1 MAKVSVVIPCYNQGA
16 YLDEAV
22 QSALQQ
28 SYADLEIIIVN
39 DGSTDA
45 FTIEQCNSYQ
55 DPRISTLNTD
65 NQGLAAARNNG
76 IAQATGTYILP
87 LDADDRIAEKYLE
100 DAVAVLDNEP
110 DIGIV
115 YCRARLFGAVE
126 TDWLLPDYC
135 LENMLRDNVIFC
147 TALYRKSDWQLVG
160 GYDPAMIYGW
170 EDYDFWLALI
180 GQGRRVHRLD
190 GFYFFYRVSGDS
202 MVRSKE
208 KWQKIEMFKRIY
220 QKHQKLIGE
229 HIEVWLEPLIDCQE
243 RYLTCRLYVDCGTG
257 ISDASSVVRKIEP
270 GRRTIRFPID
280 SFEGRRTLR
289 FDPVDCPAC
298 LFIETFELVV
308 SGTRVSVN
316 IEKAGSNAAHREQ
329 NYFLFNT
336 DDPQIFPEIDPE
348 LTGHATEVI
357 IICNLKSIGMAA
369 LQEIISY
376 QKVKLASR
384 NKMTS
389 LARWLQP
396 GS

>member
-115 YCRARLFGAVE
+115 YCRARLFGAVD
-126 TDWLLPDYC
+126 TDWGLPLYS
-135 LENMLRDNVIFC
+135 LEEMLKNNVIFC
-147 TALYRKSDWQLVG
+147 SALFRKIDWELVG
-160 GYDPAMIYGW
+160 GYDVGMVYGW
-170 EDYDFWLALI
+170 EDYDFWLSLI
-180 GQGRRVHRLD
+180 ERNRGVKQLSGT
-190 GFYFFYRVSGDS
+190 YFFYRVSLDS

-220 QKHQKLIGE
+220 QRHTQFIGE
-229 HIEVWLEPLIDCQE
+229 HIEIWIDAVLEFNEPT
-243 RYLTCRLYVDCGTG
+243 LTSRLYVNCGRG
-257 ISDASSVVRKIEP
+257 IDDRDSVVRHIGSSTKVINFGIESFI
-270 GRRTIRFPID
+270 GRT
-280 SFEGRRTLR
+280 ELR
-289 FDPVDCPAC
+289 FDPVDCPVC
-298 LFIETFELVV
+298 LELFALELWE
-308 SGTRVSVN
+308 GTTKYLYDLDN
-316 IEKAGSNAAHREQ
+316 LGSNAFARKENVLMFDQ
-329 NYFLFNT
+329 
-336 DDPQIFPEIDPE
+336 DDPQIFIP
-348 LTGHATEVI
+348 
-357 IICNLKSIGMAA
+357 
-369 LQEIISY
+369 LQEEQLQKTTEICISLEIKALGV
-376 QKVKLASR
+376 QALRNIMMTTLIDRELSR
-384 NKMTS
+384 KKKT
-389 LARWLQP
+389 LWQWL
-396 GS
+396 GLK

>member
-115 YCRARLFGAVE
+115 YCRARLFGAVD
-126 TDWLLPDYC
+126 TDWGLPLYS
-135 LENMLRDNVIFC
+135 LEEMLKNNVIFC
-147 TALYRKSDWQLVG
+147 SALFRKIDWELVG
-160 GYDPAMIYGW
+160 GYDVGMVYGW
-170 EDYDFWLALI
+170 EDYDFWLSLI
-180 GQGRRVHRLD
+180 ERNRGVKQLSGT
-190 GFYFFYRVSGDS
+190 YFFYRVSLDS

-220 QKHQKLIGE
+220 QRHTQFIGE
-229 HIEVWLEPLIDCQE
+229 HIEIWIDAVLEFNEPT
-243 RYLTCRLYVDCGTG
+243 LTSRLYVNCGRG
-257 ISDASSVVRKIEP
+257 IDDRDSVVRHIGSSTKVINFGIESFI
-270 GRRTIRFPID
+270 GRT
-280 SFEGRRTLR
+280 ELR
-289 FDPVDCPAC
+289 FDPVDCPVC
-298 LFIETFELVV
+298 LELFALELWE
-308 SGTRVSVN
+308 GTTKYLYDLDN
-316 IEKAGSNAAHREQ
+316 LGSNAFARKENVFMFDQ
-329 NYFLFNT
+329 
-336 DDPQIFPEIDPE
+336 DDPQIFIP
-348 LTGHATEVI
+348 
-357 IICNLKSIGMAA
+357 
-369 LQEIISY
+369 LQEEQLQKTTEICISLEIKALGV
-376 QKVKLASR
+376 QALRNIMMTTLIDRELSR
-384 NKMTS
+384 KKKT
-389 LARWLQP
+389 LWQWL
-396 GS
+396 GLK

>member
-115 YCRARLFGAVE
+115 YCRARLFGAVD
-126 TDWLLPDYC
+126 TDWGLPLYS
-135 LENMLRDNVIFC
+135 LEEMLKNNVIFC
-147 TALYRKSDWQLVG
+147 SALFRKIDWELVG
-160 GYDPAMIYGW
+160 GYDVGMVYGW
-170 EDYDFWLALI
+170 EDYDFWLSLI
-180 GQGRRVHRLD
+180 ERNRGVKHLSGT
-190 GFYFFYRVSGDS
+190 YFFYRVSLDS

-220 QKHQKLIGE
+220 QRHTQFIGE
-229 HIEVWLEPLIDCQE
+229 HIEIWIDAVLEFNEPT
-243 RYLTCRLYVDCGTG
+243 LTSRLYVNCGRG
-257 ISDASSVVRKIEP
+257 IDDRDSVVRHIGSSTKVINFGIESFI
-270 GRRTIRFPID
+270 GRT
-280 SFEGRRTLR
+280 ELR
-289 FDPVDCPAC
+289 FDPVDCPVC
-298 LFIETFELVV
+298 LELFALELWE
-308 SGTRVSVN
+308 GTTKYLYDLDN
-316 IEKAGSNAAHREQ
+316 LGSNAFARKENVFMFDQ
-329 NYFLFNT
+329 
-336 DDPQIFPEIDPE
+336 DDPQIFIP
-348 LTGHATEVI
+348 
-357 IICNLKSIGMAA
+357 
-369 LQEIISY
+369 LQEEQLQKTTEICISLEIKALGV
-376 QKVKLASR
+376 QALRNIMMTTLIDRELSR
-384 NKMTS
+384 KKKT
-389 LARWLQP
+389 LWQWL
-396 GS
+396 GLK

>member
-115 YCRARLFGAVE
+115 YCRARLFGAVD
-126 TDWLLPDYC
+126 TDWGLPLYS
-135 LENMLRDNVIFC
+135 LEEMLKNGMV
-147 TALYRKSDWQLVG
+147 
-160 GYDPAMIYGW
+160 YGW
-170 EDYDFWLALI
+170 EDYDFWLSLI
-180 GQGRRVHRLD
+180 ERNRGVKQLSGT
-190 GFYFFYRVSGDS
+190 YFFYRVSLDS

-220 QKHQKLIGE
+220 QRHTQFIGE
-229 HIEVWLEPLIDCQE
+229 HIEIWIDAVLEFNEPT
-243 RYLTCRLYVDCGTG
+243 LTSRLYVNCGRG
-257 ISDASSVVRKIEP
+257 IDDRDSVVRHIGSSTKVINFGIESFI
-270 GRRTIRFPID
+270 GRT
-280 SFEGRRTLR
+280 ELR
-289 FDPVDCPAC
+289 FDPVDCPVC
-298 LFIETFELVV
+298 LELFALELWE
-308 SGTRVSVN
+308 GTTKYLYDLDN
-316 IEKAGSNAAHREQ
+316 LGSNAFARKENVFMFDQ
-329 NYFLFNT
+329 
-336 DDPQIFPEIDPE
+336 DDPQIFIP
-348 LTGHATEVI
+348 
-357 IICNLKSIGMAA
+357 
-369 LQEIISY
+369 LQEEQLQKTTEICISLEIKALGV
-376 QKVKLASR
+376 QALRNIMMTTLIDRELSR
-384 NKMTS
+384 KKKT
-389 LARWLQP
+389 LWQWL
-396 GS
+396 GLK